1 MGGDV
6 VGLVAVILLF
16 GGGTLFL
23 LSISPIGKALAA
35 KMLGRATVALGD
47 EGAEELK
54 ELRREVDELRHAGEQ
69 VAELGERVDFLE
81 RLVAQQR
88 EVQRL
93 PPGEVKHGR

>member
-1 MGGDV
+1 VGGDV
-6 VGLVAVILLF
+6 VGLVAVVLLF

-35 KMLGRATVALGD
+35 KMLGRNTIAAGD
-47 EGAEELK
+47 EAVEELK
-54 ELRREVDELRHAGEQ
+54 ELRREVEELRHAGDH

-88 EVQRL
+88 EAQRL
-93 PPGEVKHGR
+93 PPAR

>member
-1 MGGDV
+1 MGEDV

-16 GGGTLFL
+16 GGGTVFL

-35 KMLGRATVALGD
+35 KIMGRNALPAD
-47 EGAEELK
+47 EDAAEEIK
-54 ELRREVDELRHAGEQ
+54 ELRREVEELRQAGEH

-88 EVQRL
+88 EAQRL
-93 PPGEVKHGR
+93 PPAR

>member
-1 MGGDV
+1 MNEDV
-6 VGLVAVILLF
+6 VGLVAVVLLF

-35 KMLGRATVALGD
+35 KILGRTSVGPD
-47 EGAEELK
+47 EEAAEELK
-54 ELRREVDELRHAGEQ
+54 ELRREVEELRHAGEH

-88 EVQRL
+88 EAQRL
-93 PPGEVKHGR
+93 PPAR

>member
-1 MGGDV
+1 VGEDV

-35 KMLGRATVALGD
+35 KMLGRTTVAPDD
-47 EGAEELK
+47 EAVEEMK
-54 ELRREVDELRHAGEQ
+54 ELRREVEELRRAGEH

-88 EVQRL
+88 EAQRL
-93 PPGEVKHGR
+93 PPAK

>member
-1 MGGDV
+1 VGGDV

-35 KMLGRATVALGD
+35 KMLGRTTVAPDD
-47 EGAEELK
+47 EAVEEMK
-54 ELRREVDELRHAGEQ
+54 ELRREVEELRRAGEH

-88 EVQRL
+88 EAQRL
-93 PPGEVKHGR
+93 PPAR

>member
-1 MGGDV
+1 MGDDV

-35 KMLGRATVALGD
+35 KILGRTSVGPDD
-47 EGAEELK
+47 EAAEELK
-54 ELRREVDELRHAGEQ
+54 ELRREVEELRHAGEH

-88 EVQRL
+88 EAQRL
-93 PPGEVKHGR
+93 PPAR

>member
-1 MGGDV
+1 MNDNI

-35 KMLGRATVALGD
+35 KILGRTSIAASD
-47 EGAEELK
+47 ESAEELK
-54 ELRREVDELRHAGEQ
+54 ELRREVDELRQAGEH
-69 VAELGERVDFLE
+69 VVELGERVDFLE

-88 EVQRL
+88 EAQRL
-93 PPGEVKHGR
+93 PPAR

>member
-1 MGGDV
+1 LNEDII
-6 VGLVAVILLF
+6 GLVAVILLF

-47 EGAEELK
+47 EAAEELK
-54 ELRREVDELRHAGEQ
+54 ELRREVEELRHAGDQ

-88 EVQRL
+88 EAQRL
-93 PPGEVKHGR
+93 PPAR

>member
-1 MGGDV
+1 VNEDV
-6 VGLVAVILLF
+6 IGLVAVILLF

-35 KMLGRATVALGD
+35 KMLGRSAATLRD
-47 EGAEELK
+47 EAAEELK
-54 ELRREVDELRHAGEQ
+54 ELRREVEELRHAGEQ

-88 EVQRL
+88 EAQRL
-93 PPGEVKHGR
+93 PPAR